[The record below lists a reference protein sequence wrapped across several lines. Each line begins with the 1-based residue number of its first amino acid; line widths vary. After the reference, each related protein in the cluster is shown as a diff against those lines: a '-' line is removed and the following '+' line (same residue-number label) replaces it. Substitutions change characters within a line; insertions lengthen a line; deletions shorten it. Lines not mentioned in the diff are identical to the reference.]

1 MGHRTLS
8 LGLVFRALFLDS
20 EAFDELRDDDNPFIE
35 GLFLIVLIGFVSALL
50 SLAGQFLAWA
60 SVPSVEAV
68 REIVLGTLQQQPWWA
83 SLAGNPASLESFQR
97 TWDMAWRVFP
107 AVFGA
112 PDPATAALNLLA
124 WPVGL
129 ILSWL
134 LYSLLAYA
142 FAAWLGGRGTLQ
154 STLGTVALTFT
165 PFLLRGLGFIPF
177 LVFGGVLNTWQLIL
191 RYKAVRSAHGFSWP
205 RALVVTLL
213 PYALYLVFW
222 LMMGIVLALLL
233 GLLVG
238 R

>member
-35 GLFLIVLIGFVSALL
+35 GLFLIVLIGLVTALL

-68 REIVLGTLQQQPWWA
+68 RDIVLETLQQQPWLS
-83 SLAGNPASLESFQR
+83 SLAASPASLETFQR

-107 AVFGA
+107 AMFGA
-112 PDPATAALNLLA
+112 PDPASAAMNLLA
-124 WPVGL
+124 WPVWL

-134 LYSLLAYA
+134 LYSLLAHG
-142 FAAWLGGRGTLQ
+142 FAAWLGGRGTLGG
-154 STLGTVALTFT
+154 TLGTVALAFT
-165 PFLLRGLGFIPF
+165 PFLVRGLGFVPF
-177 LVFGGVLNTWQLIL
+177 LVVGGALNTWQLIL
-191 RYKAVRSAHGFSWP
+191 RYKAVRSAHGLPWP
-205 RALVVTLL
+205 RALAATLL
-213 PYALYLVFW
+213 PYALYLAFW
-222 LMMGIVLALLL
+222 LMMSIALLLVL